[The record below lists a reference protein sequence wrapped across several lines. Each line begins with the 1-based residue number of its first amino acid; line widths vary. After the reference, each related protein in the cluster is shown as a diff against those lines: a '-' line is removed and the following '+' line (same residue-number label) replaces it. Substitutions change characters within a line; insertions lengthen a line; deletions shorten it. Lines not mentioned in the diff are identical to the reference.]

1 MSPQWRQTLLCIARA
16 QALCCWAAQLCPEL
30 RRDAEGRRAALGSG
44 GEEQLGTGT
53 CHGADGAGG
62 AGGEVERWAASAE
75 AGAGGQDMELLMK
88 QEDTS
93 HGRCTK
99 GVLQ

>member
-1 MSPQWRQTLLCIARA
+1 MWQQDGVSPQWRQTLLCIARA

-62 AGGEVERWAASAE
+62 EVEGWR
-75 AGAGGQDMELLMK
+75 GGQPAPRLG
-88 QEDTS
+88 Q
-93 HGRCTK
+93 
-99 GVLQ
+99 GVRTWSCS